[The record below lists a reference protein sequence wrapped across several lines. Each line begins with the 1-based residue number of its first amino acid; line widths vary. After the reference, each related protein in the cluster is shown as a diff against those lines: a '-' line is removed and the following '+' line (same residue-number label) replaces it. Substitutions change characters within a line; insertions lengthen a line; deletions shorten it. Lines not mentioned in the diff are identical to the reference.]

1 MRVSF
6 LVYGVLYVVLEM
18 VGYQLDQVG
27 WAHVSALDVATA
39 VTDALLTVAIAAA
52 VVLALHLGL
61 ERWRRSMADWH
72 ERAAVDGEVWDGTPD
87 PSSWR
92 RAPITVTAERVEEPP
107 KRSWRGNPYAYGG
120 HRYPK
125 DAGTLL

>member
-6 LVYGVLYVVLEM
+6 LVYGVLYAVLEM
-18 VGYQLDQVG
+18 VGYHLEQVG
-27 WAHVSALDVATA
+27 WAHVSPLDVATA

-52 VVLALHLGL
+52 VVLCLHLGL

-72 ERAAVDGEVWDGTPD
+72 AERAGHGEVWDGPPTPD
-87 PSSWR
+87 PWR
-92 RAPITVTAERVEEPP
+92 AAPITVTAERVEEPARP
-107 KRSWRGNPYAYGG
+107 ASRGNPYAFGG
-120 HRYPK
+120 QRYPK